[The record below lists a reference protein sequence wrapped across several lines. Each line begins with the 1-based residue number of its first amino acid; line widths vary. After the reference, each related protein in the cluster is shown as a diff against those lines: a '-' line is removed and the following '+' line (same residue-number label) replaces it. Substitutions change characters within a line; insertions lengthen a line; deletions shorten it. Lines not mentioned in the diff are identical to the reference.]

1 MKLPSFWA
9 MPLVVL
15 GLSGCGDRP
24 QAETQPKQTW
34 HQPWSATT
42 VDLPDWVR
50 DPSREGKFIA
60 TYGSALRGEL
70 PLSEQKAEAVANAR
84 KELAR
89 MMYVKIQSAFQSY
102 VAESGVGNDAS
113 ATRFVQDVSRQVS
126 VAGIKN
132 TVVRE
137 QWINPKTDE
146 LFVWVVVDPSLAGRL
161 AAEVG
166 TTAKQEAAK
175 DPARTAHLNAKLAS
189 DNAFAELDRTLDQQF
204 KKKD

>member
-1 MKLPSFWA
+1 MKTSSLWTTA
-9 MPLVVL
+9 IVL
-15 GLSGCGDRP
+15 LAAVGCGDRS
-24 QAETQPKQTW
+24 QTETQPKQTW

-42 VDLPDWVR
+42 VDMPDWVR
-50 DPSREGKFIA
+50 DPSRDGKFIA

-70 PLSEQKAEAVANAR
+70 ALSEQKAEAVANAR

-102 VAESGVGNDAS
+102 VAESGVGSDAT

-126 VAGIKN
+126 VVGIKN

-146 LFVWVVVDPSLAGRL
+146 LFVWVVVDPTLANRL

-175 DPARTAHLNAKLAS
+175 DPARAAHLNAKLAS